1 MIIAREKTAHML
13 SEEQLQQLLTEN
25 ENLHVQ
31 LQELGAILTE
41 REEELNLLREN
52 AAELRELRSR
62 LDGQLDYMQ
71 SMQNTIGEKQRQV
84 EGAWDRETELQEE
97 LVDAGRLQQEYIDLV
112 KDYAYI
118 KSCLDDL
125 QVLYQQVTER
135 NLDLENIARKAV
147 ELESRLAN
155 TVMERDE
162 LQNQLK

>member
-1 MIIAREKTAHML
+1 ML
-13 SEEQLQQLLTEN
+13 SAEQLQQLLTEN
-25 ENLHVQ
+25 ENLQVQ
-31 LQELGAILTE
+31 LQELAAILTE
-41 REEELNLLREN
+41 REEELGLLREN

-62 LDGQLDYMQ
+62 FDGQLDYMQ

-84 EGAWDRETELQEE
+84 EGAWDREAELQEE

-125 QVLYQQVTER
+125 QVQYQQIIER

-155 TVMERDE
+155 TVIERDE
-162 LQNQLK
+162 LQNLLKQYRNTP